1 MLPRLLLLSFFGFF
15 NFFCCRLFPLAI
27 FKFILDLTYN
37 SLCYTPRMEMK
48 YPIRINK
55 YLADK
60 KHSTRRGTD
69 ELISQGRVLVNG
81 RQAKLGEMINETDK
95 VEIRY
100 RSGNKKKLLYL
111 AYNKPRG
118 IVTHSVA

>member
-1 MLPRLLLLSFFGFF
+1 M
-15 NFFCCRLFPLAI
+15 
-27 FKFILDLTYN
+27 
-37 SLCYTPRMEMK
+37 
-48 YPIRINK
+48 
-55 YLADK
+55 ADK